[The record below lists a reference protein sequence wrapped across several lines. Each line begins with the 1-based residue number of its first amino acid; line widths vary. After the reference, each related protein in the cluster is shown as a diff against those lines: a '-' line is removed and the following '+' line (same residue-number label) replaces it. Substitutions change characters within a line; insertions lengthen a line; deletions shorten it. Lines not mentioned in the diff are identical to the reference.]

1 MLFMKLISGTITAVF
16 LFAVVL
22 ATGCYYD
29 KEDLLYGNTTVDCTS
44 VDSKYSTAIAPLMQS
59 KCSYSGCHD
68 AGSSAGGLV
77 LENHTQVAA
86 SAGSINQRCII
97 ERNMPPGTPLTSTE
111 YTALQCWLQAGAPN
125 N

>member
-1 MLFMKLISGTITAVF
+1 MKKSSCLLTLFVVF
-16 LFAVVL
+16 SMALP
-22 ATGCYYD
+22 TGCYYD
-29 KEDLLYGNTTVDCTS
+29 KEDLLYGNSTVDCSTI
-44 VDSKYSTAIAPLMQS
+44 DSKYSTVISPLMQT

-77 LENHTQVAA
+77 LENHTQVSG

-97 ERNMPPGTPLTSTE
+97 DRSMPPGTPLTTTE
-111 YTALQCWLQAGAPN
+111 YTALKCWIQAGAPN